1 MSSWYSRLIPSRFT
15 LFNTPRYSNASLL
28 PTDPAPFQV
37 YDTTRQMPWAIS
49 SFEDYT
55 LPSPL
60 WLWISPFWMV
70 DMRGDGEVDANGWQY
85 GRNFATLAWR
95 SNVKSFSRGGWV
107 RRRRWVRLMV
117 KPAAL
122 DISQSDMLPIGRP
135 SAEDAQDVWKGK
147 VDDWASC
154 RRAIKTRPTD
164 GQKLELWANWLA
176 DTRSTSIVQQQ
187 LANHLDEILQTFVY
201 PESRAQFLRLRNANL
216 ISSDTT
222 RLPTLE
228 FWSYRE
234 LLEPSCIT

>member
-1 MSSWYSRLIPSRFT
+1 
-15 LFNTPRYSNASLL
+15 
-28 PTDPAPFQV
+28 
-37 YDTTRQMPWAIS
+37 
-49 SFEDYT
+49 
-55 LPSPL
+55 
-60 WLWISPFWMV
+60 MV

-85 GRNFATLAWR
+85 GRNFTTLAWR

-135 SAEDAQDVWKGK
+135 SAEDARDVWKGK

-187 LANHLDEILQTFVY
+187 LANHVSFRTSIFDSNSELGTVSWMRYFKHSSIPNPAPNSYVFGM
-201 PESRAQFLRLRNANL
+201 L
-216 ISSDTT
+216 I
-222 RLPTLE
+222 
-228 FWSYRE
+228 
-234 LLEPSCIT
+234 